1 MNDNKKIIA
10 LNFIFLALIALIP
23 FLEFL
28 SYNLTHTNLR
38 TDLRVNF
45 LTLKRLSFL
54 YVNFI
59 FILFII
65 FFIFNKKSRLKLF
78 DVTIVLGTLYYLF
91 FQYNDIKKILH
102 NIFNLFERGK
112 LTHFLKDIDGQI
124 SFTIIIIISLTFIYF
139 IYKKKKII

>member
-1 MNDNKKIIA
+1 MNYNKKIIA

-54 YVNFI
+54 YFNFI
-59 FILFII
+59 FILLII

-91 FQYNDIKKILH
+91 FQYHDIKKIL
-102 NIFNLFERGK
+102 NDIFNLFERGK
-112 LTHFLKDIDGQI
+112 LIHFLKDIDGQI

-139 IYKKKKII
+139 IYKKKK